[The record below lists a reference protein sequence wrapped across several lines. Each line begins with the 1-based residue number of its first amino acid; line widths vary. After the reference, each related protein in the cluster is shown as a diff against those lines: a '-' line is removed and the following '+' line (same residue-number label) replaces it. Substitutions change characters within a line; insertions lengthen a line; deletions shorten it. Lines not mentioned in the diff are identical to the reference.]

1 MAGKHGLLGRKLG
14 HSLSPEIHYLMG
26 DPNYTLY
33 EIEPENVEKFIKQ
46 KEFDSINVTIPYK
59 KTVMPYL
66 SKTSEIARRIGSV
79 NTIVKDDK
87 GKLHGYNTDYY
98 GFSYLLDFAEVDV
111 KGKFCLVLGDGGAA
125 ASVKAVLTDRGVGKM
140 ICLTRSGPHKIGNAA
155 EYSDAD
161 IIINTTPV
169 GMYPDNGIS
178 PVSLEG
184 FADLKA
190 VIDLIYNPLKTKL
203 ILDAESRGI
212 PAYNGLPML
221 TAQAKRSRE
230 FFLGCDIDDNVITML
245 NARLTGHILNITL
258 IGMPGCGKSTIGK
271 ALADKLGR
279 KLIDTD
285 EAIKA
290 IYGKTPAEIIE
301 KDGEAEFRR
310 MEHVAAEWAGKR
322 TGKIIATGGGI
333 VKRADNRAPLA
344 QNGLIVFINRK
355 LDELPTDGRPLSKA
369 SGVEALYNERLP
381 IYRAWCDFEVDN
393 DGSIDETV
401 NKILKGLEH

>member
-1 MAGKHGLLGRKLG
+1 MAKIHGLLGRKLG
-14 HSLSPEIHYLMG
+14 HSLSPEIHYLLG
-26 DPNYTLY
+26 DPSYTLF
-33 EIEPENVEKFIKQ
+33 EVEPENVEEFLKKR
-46 KEFDSINVTIPYK
+46 EFDSINVTIPYK
-59 KTVMPYL
+59 RTVMPHL

-79 NTIVKDDK
+79 NTIVKDEN

-98 GFSYLLDFAEVDV
+98 GFSYLLDFANVDV
-111 KGKFCLVLGDGGAA
+111 KGKFCLLLGDGGSAA
-125 ASVKAVLTDRGVGKM
+125 AVKVVLADRGVGKM
-140 ICLTRSGPHKIGNAA
+140 ICLTRSGAHKIDDASK
-155 EYSDAD
+155 YSDAD

-169 GMYPDNGIS
+169 GMYPDNGVSAIS
-178 PVSLEG
+178 LDG
-184 FADLKA
+184 FDKVEA

-203 ILDAESRGI
+203 LFDAEAKGI

-230 FFLGCDIDDNVITML
+230 FFLGCDIDDRAIDML
-245 NARLTGHILNITL
+245 NARLTGHMLNVTL

-271 ALADKLGR
+271 ALAEKLGR

-333 VKRADNRAPLA
+333 VKRADNRRALA
-344 QNGLIVFINRK
+344 QNGIIVFINRR
-355 LDELPTDGRPLSKA
+355 LEDLPTDGRPLSLA
-369 SGVEALYNERLP
+369 NGVESLYAERLP
-381 IYRAWCDFEVDN
+381 IYRAWCDIEVEN
-393 DGSIDETV
+393 KGTVDEV
-401 NKILKGLEH
+401 VDKILSSIGH